1 MINFSLFLRL
11 TLQDHSPNTERLV
24 QHYYTNG
31 NNYGY
36 NYVNRA
42 CKVTG
47 KGLQSKLTFLNF
59 LLFLI
64 SCSCVKPCNSTWIPS
79 MIASWL
85 TCHFGH
91 SRCKPC
97 AQQYIELCNIVQT
110 FFSVFFSF
118 FVDKNFLSPGHFLN
132 FSFPNDLP

>member
-1 MINFSLFLRL
+1 MTEFAVTNLVTCVWQSCRSCINL
-11 TLQDHSPNTERLV
+11 NT
-24 QHYYTNG
+24 
-31 NNYGY
+31 
-36 NYVNRA
+36 A
-42 CKVTG
+42 G

-64 SCSCVKPCNSTWIPS
+64 SCSCVKPCNSIWIPS

-97 AQQYIELCNIVQT
+97 AQQYIDLCNIVQT
-110 FFSVFFSF
+110 FFFVFFLFLWTKIF
-118 FVDKNFLSPGHFLN
+118 FLLAIFLILVFQMIYHKLQLRVKSD
-132 FSFPNDLP
+132 SMW